1 MKMVLLYE
9 EECVFGFSYVD
20 DEEMLVITTKKEEKK
35 KISSYYR
42 IANQGG
48 TFDSISG

>member
-20 DEEMLVITTKKEEKK
+20 DEEMLVITTKEKAK
-35 KISSYYR
+35 MKISTYYR
-42 IANQGG
+42 MADQGG
-48 TFDSISG
+48 TFESISG